1 MEKGRQLSLSS
12 FGDYSQIN
20 LRRSSIGE
28 LGSFIIFKMAMRGV
42 IYIFLCSNVAFK
54 ILQRVKWAWRKGR
67 SFAMRSR
74 FWLICLVKFPK
85 LTEYVDK
92 SLKIVPKLLLCIVCW
107 TQDIIWDSLVFPAQ
121 MVLLDSGFCPS
132 EKFFITLALPQGL
145 YFCNSSELSKA
156 LMVNCA
162 YVWGEASQLA
172 AAK

>member
-1 MEKGRQLSLSS
+1 MARAAVAKGRQLSLSS
-12 FGDYSQIN
+12 FGDFSQITS
-20 LRRSSIGE
+20 RRSSIGE

-107 TQDIIWDSLVFPAQ
+107 TQDIIWDSLHSRCFPTH
-121 MVLLDSGFCPS
+121 
-132 EKFFITLALPQGL
+132 TLFRNQIQTKRSVTDQ
-145 YFCNSSELSKA
+145 FSSNYYILHIYMS
-156 LMVNCA
+156 C
-162 YVWGEASQLA
+162 
-172 AAK
+172 